1 MTTILESAVLRSPF
15 PRFPLS
21 LKNNKRQLFPVV
33 LTRYFRF
40 PPPHGVQ
47 LFKMFMMFKLF
58 ILALALILALVAAA
72 PPNPN
77 KPDEKEVKEE
87 KADEYEYEDVPESR
101 PCDARESCKDPQE
114 DQPRPGPS
122 QPKKDKEEVLSGNA
136 VGYIFAVY
144 LISLNIYMLTQCHL
158 PD

>member
-1 MTTILESAVLRSPF
+1 
-15 PRFPLS
+15 
-21 LKNNKRQLFPVV
+21 
-33 LTRYFRF
+33 
-40 PPPHGVQ
+40 
-47 LFKMFMMFKLF
+47 MMFKLF

-122 QPKKDKEEVLSGNA
+122 QPKKQQASAPKWPGECRGRDCLGGLRGCREPGPRCAGVENLDSDTDEE
-136 VGYIFAVY
+136 
-144 LISLNIYMLTQCHL
+144 
-158 PD
+158 